1 MSFRNK
7 TCFKTVL
14 RNRNSSDGFKF
25 SMYSDP
31 DLCSKLWKPHKH
43 YKLFFIGNIFFSL
56 TRHVKNC
63 EFFLQILLFYYGI
76 SKPMNTES
84 RPRTLL
90 SGSATTDNTY
100 FILLNSL
107 NRFFREEYNMFGLVF
122 IACRSGTGFQNS

>member
-63 EFFLQILLFYYGI
+63 EFFFTNFIFLLRYI
-76 SKPMNTES
+76 E
-84 RPRTLL
+84 
-90 SGSATTDNTY
+90 TY
-100 FILLNSL
+100 EYRVEAPNPF
-107 NRFFREEYNMFGLVF
+107 NR
-122 IACRSGTGFQNS
+122 